1 MTAHRRS
8 FAAPAAPGRAG
19 KRHGERGQILPMTA
33 IALIAVVALVGVA
46 ADMGYFF
53 DYRRRMQTGADG
65 AAMAGA
71 EQLRRDAND
80 AQVQPAAFSA
90 AASNGFTDG
99 VGGAQVIVNHP
110 PSGGFYAGNDR
121 FVEAIVKQPRPTIFM
136 SILGFQSAS
145 VGTRAVA
152 GAQDSPNCIYAL
164 HPTANHAF
172 NTTGSASVSAACGV
186 IVDSSSGSAMN
197 SSGSAGVTATSIA
210 VTGNTAGCCYS
221 PTPTTGVPP
230 EPDPLAGRAAPT
242 VGGCDYVSKSVS
254 SATAVLTP
262 GVYCNG
268 ITISGG
274 SSNVT
279 FMPGTYILNGGGFS
293 VSGGGTINGAGVT
306 FYNTGGGA
314 YGYKPVSISGGT
326 RGTLSAPTSGPMEA
340 MLFFQ
345 DRSITSGSTNAITG
359 GSTLSLEGAIYFP
372 TTPLTFTGGSS
383 GSTGCSILVASTI
396 SFTGPSSLSAGCTDF
411 ANGSPIKKV
420 ALAE

>member
-1 MTAHRRS
+1 ALSIGPTPGAASRNERRARHPCTAPTFLRRTVARRPRWVADPS
-8 FAAPAAPGRAG
+8 R
-19 KRHGERGQILPMTA
+19 RHGPCTPDC
-33 IALIAVVALVGVA
+33 VAKPSVRHIPLTRNVA
-46 ADMGYFF
+46 AEGGGY
-53 DYRRRMQTGADG
+53 DG
-65 AAMAGA
+65 SST
-71 EQLRRDAND
+71 QLRRDAND

-186 IVDSSSGSAMN
+186 IVDSNSGSAMN

-242 VGGCDYVSKSVS
+242 VGSCDYINKSIS
-254 SATAVLTP
+254 SNPTAVLTP
-262 GVYCNG
+262 GVY
-268 ITISGG
+268 
-274 SSNVT
+274 
-279 FMPGTYILNGGGFS
+279 
-293 VSGGGTINGAGVT
+293 
-306 FYNTGGGA
+306 
-314 YGYKPVSISGGT
+314 
-326 RGTLSAPTSGPMEA
+326 
-340 MLFFQ
+340 
-345 DRSITSGSTNAITG
+345 
-359 GSTLSLEGAIYFP
+359 
-372 TTPLTFTGGSS
+372 
-383 GSTGCSILVASTI
+383 
-396 SFTGPSSLSAGCTDF
+396 
-411 ANGSPIKKV
+411 
-420 ALAE
+420 

>member
-1 MTAHRRS
+1 MTARRRS
-8 FAAPAAPGRAG
+8 SAAPAAPVHPGN
-19 KRHGERGQILPMTA
+19 RHGERGQILPMTA
-33 IALIAVVALVGVA
+33 IALIAVVALVAVA

-90 AASNGFTDG
+90 AASNGFTNGVDG
-99 VGGAQVIVNHP
+99 TQVIVNHP

-121 FVEAIVKQPRPTIFM
+121 FVEAIIKQPRPTIFM
-136 SILGFQSAS
+136 GILGFQSTS

-152 GAQDSPNCIYAL
+152 GAQDSPKCIYAL

-172 NTTGSASVSAACGV
+172 NTTGSASINAACGV
-186 IVDSSSGSAMN
+186 VVDSSSGSAMN

-242 VGGCDYVSKSVS
+242 VGGCDYISKSIS
-254 SATAVLTP
+254 SATAILTP

-268 ITISGG
+268 IVISGG
-274 SSNVT
+274 TSNVT
-279 FMPGTYILNGGGFS
+279 FMPGTYILQGGGFR
-293 VSGGGTINGAGVT
+293 VSGGGTLNGAGVT
-306 FYNTGGGA
+306 FYNTGNATYA
-314 YGYKPVSISGGT
+314 YNKVDISGGT
-326 RGTLSAPTSGPMEA
+326 MGTLSAPTSGPMEG

-345 DRSITSGSTNAITG
+345 DRSITSGPTNAITG

-396 SFTGPSSLSAGCTDF
+396 SFTGPSSLSASCTDF

>member
-53 DYRRRMQTGADG
+53 DYRRHMQTGADG

-172 NTTGSASVSAACGV
+172 NTTGSASVV
-186 IVDSSSGSAMN
+186 VDSSSNSAMN

-326 RGTLSAPTSGPMEA
+326 MGTLSAPTSGAMEG

-396 SFTGPSSLSAGCTDF
+396 SFTGPSSLTAACTDF

-420 ALAE
+420 PLAE